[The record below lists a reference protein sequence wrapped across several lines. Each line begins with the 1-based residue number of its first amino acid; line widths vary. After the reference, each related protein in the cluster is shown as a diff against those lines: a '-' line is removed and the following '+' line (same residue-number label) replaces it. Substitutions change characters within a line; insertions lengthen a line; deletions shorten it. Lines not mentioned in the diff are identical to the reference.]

1 MRARYTIWD
10 EIRRMQQQIEYMFEN
25 FFTSDP
31 LSDAFIDRMDKIN
44 RSNFLLEGPQKQGKV
59 EIITSRYRQ
68 PISDIY
74 ETDKEIIAEIEM
86 PGVDK
91 KDIQVSID
99 KNSIEVKAESKT
111 EVKNEDNKKGMF
123 RFERNYSGF
132 YRHFAL
138 PDNVDTDKANAEYKE
153 GILKIVVPKLKIEQ
167 QKKKLIDIK

>member
-1 MRARYTIWD
+1 MRERYTIWD
-10 EIRRMQQQIEYMFEN
+10 EIRRMQQQMDYIFEN

-31 LSDAFIDRMDKIN
+31 FIDRMDKLY
-44 RSNFLLEGPQKQGKV
+44 RSNFLLDGPQKQGKG
-59 EIITSRYRQ
+59 EIVTSQYRQ

-74 ETDKEIIAEIEM
+74 ETDKEIIVEMEM

-99 KNSIEVKAESKT
+99 QNGIEIKAESKT
-111 EVKNEDNKKGMF
+111 EIKKEDNKKGMF

-138 PDNVDTDKANAEYKE
+138 PDNVDTNKANAEYKE

-167 QKKKLIDIK
+167 QKKKLIDVK